1 MARDKIDEV
10 PMLLDSQSQRS
21 QDYSLPEVELQSF
34 PMGRSMSISLPTRE
48 GLRWHDN
55 ESRDIP
61 FSGPLRNDERRRAL
75 IQMSGPLQ
83 SNRLVNIARVS
94 MSGPLRTDREVEE
107 RVVNSLVSVS
117 GGGGEHGMNNN
128 YGGRHEHLLKSGPL
142 GRCNDPF
149 CTTCPSYYDFKEI
162 NTRNTQSRPVFGYP
176 VQGTFFGDVNH
187 SIKNFLSQLWAYG
200 PGIMSP
206 HAKIVQQWNKFF
218 VISCLVAI
226 FVDPLFFFLLSVKQE
241 DRCITFNQTL
251 ALVITVVRSTTD
263 FVYFL
268 HMLLQFRLAYIAPES
283 RVVGAGDLVDD
294 PREIAHHYVSRYFLV
309 DLFVVLPLPQ
319 IIIWVFLPK
328 NRTGSTANNAKN
340 LLRLTVLLQY
350 VPRMIRFIPL
360 LAGRSATGF
369 IFESAW
375 ANFVINLLIFILAG
389 HVVGSCW
396 YLFGLQRV
404 NQCFRDACNNAT
416 IMMRTQCL
424 KWIDCGD
431 GTEFS
436 PNDENRKWW
445 LNNTNGTDCLQGA
458 NSSVFTYGIYST
470 TVPLTTTHSVITKYI
485 YSLFWGFQQIS
496 TLAGNQVP
504 SLFVGEVLFTMAIV
518 GLGLLLFA
526 LLIGNMQN
534 FLQSLGRRRLEMQLR
549 QRDVELWMDR
559 RRLPAFVR
567 RRVRESERFKWAAN
581 QGVNEEQ
588 LLEDLPEDLQREI
601 RRHLCLDLVK
611 KVRIFT
617 VMDDQV
623 LDAICERLRQRLYID
638 GSEILRIGYPIDK
651 MIFIVRGNLVSTG
664 KDSGSVNLSGGDICG
679 EELLTWCLEHTPLQK
694 SIKKFGRTGQRAI
707 SSRTVRCAGNVEAF
721 SLQAADLEEVTRL
734 FSRPLRNPRVQGA
747 IRYESPYWRT
757 WAAGCIQVAWKYRK
771 KRIQRSASH

>member
-10 PMLLDSQSQRS
+10 PMLLESQSQRS
-21 QDYSLPEVELQSF
+21 QDSSLPEVELQSF
-34 PMGRSMSISLPTRE
+34 PMGRSMSISLPMRE
-48 GLRWHDN
+48 GLRSHEN
-55 ESRDIP
+55 ERRDVP

-75 IQMSGPLQ
+75 IPMSGPLQ
-83 SNRLVNIARVS
+83 SNRRVNIARVS
-94 MSGPLRTDREVEE
+94 VSGPLRIDREVEE
-107 RVVNSLVSVS
+107 RVVNSHVSVS
-117 GGGGEHGMNNN
+117 GGGGDHGVNNN
-128 YGGRHEHLLKSGPL
+128 YGGKHEHLLKSGLL

-149 CTTCPSYYDFKEI
+149 CTTCPSYYDFSEI
-162 NTRNTQSRPVFGYP
+162 HTRNRQLRPEFEYP
-176 VQGTFFGDVNH
+176 GTFFGDVNH
-187 SIKNFLSQLWAYG
+187 SIKNFLSQPWAYG

-241 DRCITFNQTL
+241 NRCIFFNKTL

-294 PREIAHHYVSRYFLV
+294 PREIAHHYMSGYFLL

-328 NRTGSTANNAKN
+328 NGARSTANYAKN
-340 LLRLTVLLQY
+340 LLRITVLLQY
-350 VPRMIRFIPL
+350 IPRMIRFLPL

-404 NQCFRDACNNAT
+404 NQCLRDACINAT
-416 IMMRTQCL
+416 ITMQKDFL
-424 KWIDCGD
+424 NFIDCGD
-431 GTEFS
+431 GTKSYENH
-436 PNDENRKWW
+436 PNWTSW
-445 LNNTNGTDCLQGA
+445 LTNSNSTDCLQGA
-458 NSSVFTYGIYST
+458 DSSVFTYGIYST
-470 TVPLTTTHSVITKYI
+470 AVPLTITKSVITKYI

-504 SLFVGEVLFTMAIV
+504 SLFVWEVVFTMGII

-559 RRLPAFVR
+559 RRLPVSVR
-567 RRVRESERFKWAAN
+567 RRVRQSERFKWAAN
-581 QGVNEEQ
+581 RGVNEEQ

-601 RRHLCLDLVK
+601 RGHLCLDLVK

-623 LDAICERLRQRLYID
+623 LDAICERLRQRLYIG

-651 MIFIVRGNLVSTG
+651 MIFIVRGNLESTG
-664 KDSGSVNLSGGDICG
+664 KDGSVNLSGGDICG
-679 EELLTWCLEHTPLQK
+679 EELLMWCLEHTPLQNN
-694 SIKKFGRTGQRAI
+694 SKKFRRTGQRAI
-707 SSRTVRCAGNVEAF
+707 SSRTVRCAGSVEAF
-721 SLQAADLEEVTRL
+721 CLQAADLEEVTRL

-757 WAAGCIQVAWKYRK
+757 WAASCIQVAWKYRK
-771 KRIQRSASH
+771 KRLQRSATTE

>member
-21 QDYSLPEVELQSF
+21 QDYPLPNVELQSF
-34 PMGRSMSISLPTRE
+34 PMGRSMSISLPMRE
-48 GLRWHDN
+48 GLGWHEN
-55 ESRDIP
+55 ERRDIP
-61 FSGPLRNDERRRAL
+61 FSGPLRNDERRRTFIPL
-75 IQMSGPLQ
+75 SGPLQ
-83 SNRLVNIARVS
+83 SNRVVNIARVS

-107 RVVNSLVSVS
+107 RVVNSHVSVS
-117 GGGGEHGMNNN
+117 GGGGEHGMDNN
-128 YGGRHEHLLKSGPL
+128 YGGKHEHLLKSGPL

-149 CTTCPSYYDFKEI
+149 CTTCPPYYEFKDI
-162 NTRNTQSRPVFGYP
+162 HTRNAQSLLVVGYP

-187 SIKNFLSQLWAYG
+187 SIKNLLSQLWAYI

-226 FVDPLFFFLLSVKQE
+226 FVDPLFFFLFSVKKSHS
-241 DRCITFNQTL
+241 CIIFNKTL

-268 HMLLQFRLAYIAPES
+268 HILLQFRLAYIAPES

-294 PREIAHHYVSRYFLV
+294 PREIAHHYIFGYFLV

-319 IIIWVFLPK
+319 IMIWVLR
-328 NRTGSTANNAKN
+328 NGRTKANYAKN
-340 LLRLTVLLQY
+340 LLRVTVLLQY
-350 VPRMIRFIPL
+350 VPRMIRFLPL

-375 ANFVINLLIFILAG
+375 ANFVINLLIFILVG

-404 NQCFRDACNNAT
+404 NQCLRDACTVSNIT
-416 IMMRTQCL
+416 GCL
-424 KWIDCGD
+424 KFIDCGD
-431 GTEFS
+431 GTINF
-436 PNDENRKWW
+436 NDSKSWPDW
-445 LNNTNGTDCLQGA
+445 LKNTNGTNCLDTVNKPLFQ
-458 NSSVFTYGIYST
+458 YGIYSSA
-470 TVPLTTTHSVITKYI
+470 VPLTTTHSVMTKYI

-496 TLAGNQVP
+496 TLAGNQTP
-504 SLFVGEVLFTMAIV
+504 SLFVGEVLFTMGIV

-549 QRDVELWMDR
+549 RRDVELWMDR

-581 QGVNEEQ
+581 RGVNEEQ

-638 GSEILRIGYPIDK
+638 GSEILRIDYPIDK
-651 MIFIVRGNLVSTG
+651 MIFIVRGNLESTG

-694 SIKKFGRTGQRAI
+694 QSKKFRRTGQRAI
-707 SSRTVRCAGNVEAF
+707 SSRTVRCTSSVEAF
-721 SLQAADLEEVTRL
+721 CLQAADLEEVTTL
-734 FSRPLRNPRVQGA
+734 FSRLLRNPRVQGA

-757 WAAGCIQVAWKYRK
+757 WAASCVQVAWKYRK
-771 KRIQRSASH
+771 KRLHRSATANH

>member
-1 MARDKIDEV
+1 MERDKIDEV

-21 QDYSLPEVELQSF
+21 HNYPLPNVELQSF
-34 PMGRSMSISLPTRE
+34 PMVRSMSISLPMRE
-48 GLRWHDN
+48 SLGWHEN
-55 ESRDIP
+55 ERRDIP
-61 FSGPLRNDERRRAL
+61 FSGPLRNDERRCAL
-75 IQMSGPLQ
+75 IPLSAPLQ
-83 SNRLVNIARVS
+83 SNRGVNIGRVS
-94 MSGPLRTDREVEE
+94 TSGPLRTDREVED
-107 RVVNSLVSVS
+107 RVVNSHVSVS
-117 GGGGEHGMNNN
+117 GGGGEHGMDNN
-128 YGGRHEHLLKSGPL
+128 YGGKHEYLLKSGPL

-149 CTTCPSYYDFKEI
+149 CTTCPPFYEFKEAH
-162 NTRNTQSRPVFGYP
+162 TRNIQLRQVVGYP
-176 VQGTFFGDVNH
+176 VQGTYFGDVYH
-187 SIKNFLSQLWAYG
+187 SIKNLLSQLWAYI

-226 FVDPLFFFLLSVKQE
+226 FVDPLFFFLLSVKQK
-241 DRCITFNQTL
+241 DRCIFFNKTL

-294 PREIAHHYVSRYFLV
+294 PREIAHHYVFGYFLV

-319 IIIWVFLPK
+319 IIIWVLLRK
-328 NRTGSTANNAKN
+328 GSSTANYAKN
-340 LLRLTVLLQY
+340 LLRVTVLLQY
-350 VPRMIRFIPL
+350 VPRMIRFLPL

-404 NQCFRDACNNAT
+404 NQCLRNACSTAKNIPN
-416 IMMRTQCL
+416 CSEL
-424 KWIDCGD
+424 IDCGD
-431 GTEFS
+431 GTINPKDNHARS
-436 PNDENRKWW
+436 LW
-445 LNNTNGTDCLQGA
+445 LKNEQGINCLHGD
-458 NSSVFTYGIYST
+458 NKTVFEYGIYSSA
-470 TVPLTTTHSVITKYI
+470 VPLTTTHSVMTKYI

-504 SLFVGEVLFTMAIV
+504 SLFVGEVLFTIGIV

-526 LLIGNMQN
+526 LLIGNMQI

-559 RRLPAFVR
+559 RRLPALVR

-638 GSEILRIGYPIDK
+638 ESEILRIDYPIDK
-651 MIFIVRGNLVSTG
+651 MIFIVRGNLESTG

-694 SIKKFGRTGQRAI
+694 KNKKFRRAGQRAI
-707 SSRTVRCAGNVEAF
+707 SSRTVRCKSSVDAF
-721 SLQAADLEEVTRL
+721 CLQAADLEEVTQL
-734 FSRPLRNPRVQGA
+734 FSRLLRNPRVQGA

-757 WAAGCIQVAWKYRK
+757 WAASCIQVAWKYRK
-771 KRIQRSASH
+771 KRLHRSANH